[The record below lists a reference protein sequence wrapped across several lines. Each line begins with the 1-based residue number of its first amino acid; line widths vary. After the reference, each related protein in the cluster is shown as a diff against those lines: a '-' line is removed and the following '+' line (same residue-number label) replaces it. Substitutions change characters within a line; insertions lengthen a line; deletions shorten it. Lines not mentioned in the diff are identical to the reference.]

1 MAWNAAHEH
10 RYTPQI
16 VGKMTLMASGDLC
29 REDLDTLNDDTLIFV
44 ESNQDGSI
52 PDEEDH

>member
-1 MAWNAAHEH
+1 MAWNVVHEH

-29 REDLDTLNDDTLIFV
+29 REDLDTLKNDTLIFV

-52 PDEEDH
+52 LDEEDH